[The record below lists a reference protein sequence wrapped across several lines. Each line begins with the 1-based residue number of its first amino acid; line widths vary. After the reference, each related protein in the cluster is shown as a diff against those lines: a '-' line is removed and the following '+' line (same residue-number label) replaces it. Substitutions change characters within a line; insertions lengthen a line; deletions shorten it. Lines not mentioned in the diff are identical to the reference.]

1 MTTTIPKGS
10 TVLVTGIN
18 GYIASHVADQLLLA
32 GYKVRGTVRSISKG
46 EAVKAALE
54 ARHPGANIPIVA
66 VADMAQAGA
75 FDEAVKGVSG
85 IAHVASVVSFDE
97 DPNNVIPEVIA
108 GVKSILISAATE
120 PSVKSFVYTSS
131 STAAVKPVSNK
142 RFTVDSNSWNEEDI
156 EAAHKPPPY
165 DGRAFTVYS
174 ASKAEAEKAVW
185 GFVKEQKPSFITNSI
200 LPNCNF
206 GEIFV
211 EGQASTGGFLKA
223 IYEDYGKPIPDG
235 FSWRTIPPR
244 KQSVSLLKGF
254 ITDDILE
261 WFVDVRD
268 TARLHIAALI
278 FPDVK
283 NERIFAFAE
292 PFNYDDIFKI
302 IEEVR
307 PGHKLPE
314 NTHNP
319 EDRDLSEVSE
329 KPRAEELLKR
339 FGRSGFA
346 SLHDTVKEVI
356 EAL

>member
-1 MTTTIPKGS
+1 MSSRKS
-10 TVLVTGIN
+10 LLV
-18 GYIASHVADQLLLA
+18 S
-32 GYKVRGTVRSISKG
+32 
-46 EAVKAALE
+46 
-54 ARHPGANIPIVA
+54 
-66 VADMAQAGA
+66 
-75 FDEAVKGVSG
+75 GVSW
-85 IAHVASVVSFDE
+85 
-97 DPNNVIPEVIA
+97 
-108 GVKSILISAATE
+108 SAAAE
-120 PSVKSFVYTSS
+120 PSVKRFVYTSS
-131 STAAVKPVSNK
+131 STAAVKAVCNK
-142 RFTVDSNSWNEEDI
+142 RFTVDSNSWNDEDI

-165 DGRAFTVYS
+165 EGRGYTVYS

-185 GFVKEQKPSFITNSI
+185 EFVKEQKPSFVTNSI

-211 EGQASTGGFLKA
+211 EGQGSTGGFLKE
-223 IYEDYGKPIPDG
+223 IYEAYGKPVHDG
-235 FSWRTIPPR
+235 FSWRMLSP
-244 KQSVSLLKGF
+244 Q
-254 ITDDILE
+254 

-268 TARLHIAALI
+268 TAPLHVAALI

-292 PFNYDDIFKI
+292 SFNYDDIFKI

-314 NTHNP
+314 NSQNP
-319 EDRDLSEVSE
+319 DDRDLSEMSE

-339 FGRSGFA
+339 LGRSGFT